1 MTNETEQVLKTDLD
15 MDIFFDAHC
24 WYAEPAFPAKG
35 KSPAAL
41 SPPLTYPPPPLQ
53 RIMWASSPGYTHG
66 KWEGLYFRPEM
77 EAKENDS
84 LERCWYVFK
93 TIINSVF
100 VTVIIT
106 EISNVSRLEDDILL
120 SRGTILAW

>member
-1 MTNETEQVLKTDLD
+1 MKLNKFLKPIWIW
-15 MDIFFDAHC
+15 IFFSMHIVDTRNPRFLRKERARRHYHHP
-24 WYAEPAFPAKG
+24 WP
-35 KSPAAL
+35 
-41 SPPLTYPPPPLQ
+41 TPPPPLQ

-106 EISNVSRLEDDILL
+106 EISNVSRLEDGILL